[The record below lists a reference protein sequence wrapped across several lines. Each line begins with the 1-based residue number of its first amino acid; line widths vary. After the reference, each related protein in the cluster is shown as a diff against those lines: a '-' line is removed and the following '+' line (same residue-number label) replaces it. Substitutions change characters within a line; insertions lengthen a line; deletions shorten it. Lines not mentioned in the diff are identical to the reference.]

1 MPPISILYQAKKSC
15 SQPEVKVTWRAWNHL
30 DPSLPLARTET
41 TIACMQVGRRRT
53 SSVPSN
59 PSGPDPASGQ
69 GLHAREKSGTSSEV
83 QPKPL
88 GLPRHIPSQGRGW
101 HHVQEKPS
109 SFRAPA
115 PASWAQPLCFSLDT
129 GPLIWQGSHCS
140 ENPLDPAHTP
150 HSHPPVFALMSPLS
164 IFPFL
169 V

>member
-1 MPPISILYQAKKSC
+1 MTEDKMVGWHHQLSGCDVSLNKLREMVKDRKAWCAAVHGVAK
-15 SQPEVKVTWRAWNHL
+15 SQTHLNDNNNNACTWRAWSHL

-69 GLHAREKSGTSSEV
+69 GLHTREKSGTNSEV

-88 GLPRHIPSQGRGW
+88 GLPRHIPSQGRGC
-101 HHVQEKPS
+101 HHVQERPS

-115 PASWAQPLCFSLDT
+115 PASWAQPC
-129 GPLIWQGSHCS
+129 C
-140 ENPLDPAHTP
+140 
-150 HSHPPVFALMSPLS
+150 
-164 IFPFL
+164 
-169 V
+169 